1 MELAGGTGLI
11 TVGVWNMAGGPSSA
25 WQGISTESHSLWNRS
40 TKTFKILFT
49 VSFVVLFVFNY
60 NSPSY
65 FIIVMLLN
73 GSDLNERLLLLDYY
87 FFLFNRWSAIE
98 NEGMMRF
105 LMMIIEDLRGYLTC
119 CWVHVWHSLIK
130 WQMTVLRFKNNF
142 SFSCLLS
149 LATDVVGSWR
159 YRPLEQKLTNTLTNK
174 HPAHPDSF
182 QSLFGICWG
191 LLEKEKV
198 RFEWGYNKITQAY
211 THLLF

>member
-1 MELAGGTGLI
+1 MLGRGSAQKATVYETEQLKLLKSCLLSLLLFCLCLTTI
-11 TVGVWNMAGGPSSA
+11 TQVISS
-25 WQGISTESHSLWNRS
+25 
-40 TKTFKILFT
+40 
-49 VSFVVLFVFNY
+49 
-60 NSPSY
+60 
-65 FIIVMLLN
+65 IIIIMLLN
-73 GSDLNERLLLLDYY
+73 GSDRNERQQTWLLFL
-87 FFLFNRWSAIE
+87 LFNRWSSVE

-105 LMMIIEDLRGYLTC
+105 LKMIIEDLRF
-119 CWVHVWHSLIK
+119 CWVHVWHCLIK